1 MKVLV
6 TGATGFVGRHLVKAL
21 LEKGAFVRALVRKAS
36 NLSGLENSGVEFVYG
51 DITDRDSLQGI
62 AKNVGVVYHLA
73 AMGHVSAASEEA
85 YRKSYE
91 VNVTGTQNLIEECL
105 KAEVKRFIHF
115 SSTAAMGLIKRP
127 TIDESAECQPTTP
140 YQRSKFESEQCINAY
155 FRDKDLP
162 SLILRPCMIY
172 GVGGRG
178 EFLKWCRLIK
188 KGFFLKVG
196 MGKNLTPFVHVQ
208 DVVQAAVLASEN
220 GQEGETYLVA
230 SKQSYELELI
240 RNLAAKHLG
249 VKKPY
254 VYVPKWAALTG
265 AYALENAAK
274 RLKCTPVV
282 TSKNIR
288 SISTGRVFSI
298 EKAKSHLGY
307 HPATD
312 LETGVKETVHWYR
325 DQGYL

>member
-1 MKVLV
+1 MNVLV
-6 TGATGFVGRHLVKAL
+6 TGAAGFVGNYLVKEL
-21 LEKGAFVRALVRKAS
+21 LKKKVSVRALVRKNS
-36 NLSGLENSGVEFVYG
+36 NIKDMTNNGVELVYG
-51 DITDRDSLQGI
+51 NITDRDSLQGI
-62 AKNVGVVYHLA
+62 TENVDVVYHLA

-115 SSTAAMGLIKRP
+115 SSTAAMGLIKQP
-127 TIDESAECQPTTP
+127 TIDESAECQPSTP
-140 YQRSKFESEQCINAY
+140 YQRSKYESEQCVNAY

-188 KGFFLKVG
+188 KGFFPKVG
-196 MGKNLTPFVHVQ
+196 MGENLTPFVHVK
-208 DVVQAAVLASEN
+208 DVVQAAVLAADN

-230 SKQSYELELI
+230 SEQSYSLTLI
-240 RNLAAKHLG
+240 RNLVAKHLD

-254 VYVPKWAALTG
+254 VYVPKWAALAGT
-265 AYALENAAK
+265 YALENAAK
-274 RLKCTPVV
+274 WLKFTPVV

-288 SISTGRVFSI
+288 SISTDRVFSI
-298 EKAKSHLGY
+298 EKAENQLGY
-307 HPATD
+307 HSLMD
-312 LETGVKETVHWYR
+312 LETGIKETVHWYR